1 MKILST
7 RAMREVERIAIEE
20 LGVPGIVL
28 MENAALGVVDAA
40 LTEVPEAESAVVVC
54 GPGNNG
60 GDGLAIARHLAVRG
74 LRVVAVVATGG
85 REYSGDARVQ
95 FEIAGKMSG
104 MGLELR
110 VLDANSEAAA
120 ELEAAVADA
129 GADLVI
135 DALFG
140 TGLSRPLGRPF
151 ASLVRAIN
159 ALELPTI
166 AVDLPSGLDADR
178 SELPGPHIR
187 ADLTVTFAALKLA
200 HVLPPAS
207 EAAGNVVIADLGI
220 PMDLVERAE
229 GDLYLLGGGDLA
241 PLLRPRPVAAHKG
254 DFGHLLLVAGGPG
267 KSGAAVLAARSAVRA
282 GAGLVTAAV
291 PASIVDAFEAA
302 SIETMSVALPT
313 SPASSGDELC
323 ESALALLERE
333 AEGKQAVALGP
344 GLGTARG
351 TCEVVR
357 AFCLGVELP
366 LVLDAD
372 GLNAFAGRI
381 EALAGR
387 ARSTVLTPHPG
398 ELARLLG
405 VATADIVEDR
415 LGSVRRAARQ
425 SGAIVILKGHR
436 TLIADPEGGVYVN
449 PTGNPGMATGG
460 SGDVLTGL
468 IGALLAQGLE
478 ALAAAQLGAFVHG
491 MAGDSAAATVGERSL
506 AAGDLLGFV
515 PSSFEAL
522 ARWGDPGAAGG
533 LEVPEAGGSRFEA
546 DG

>member
-1 MKILST
+1 VKILST

-40 LTEVPEAESAVVVC
+40 LAEVPEAESAVVFC

-60 GDGLAIARHLAVRG
+60 GDGLAIARHLVVRG
-74 LRVVAVVATGG
+74 LQVVAVVATGG
-85 REYSGDARVQ
+85 REYSGDAKVQ
-95 FEIAGKMSG
+95 FEIARKMGG

-110 VLDANSEAAA
+110 VLDANFEAAE
-120 ELEAAVADA
+120 ELESAVADA

-151 ASLVRAIN
+151 ADLVRAIN

-178 SELPGPHIR
+178 LDFPGPHIT

-200 HVLPPAS
+200 HVFPPAS
-207 EAAGNVVIADLGI
+207 EAVGSVVIADLGI
-220 PMDLVERAE
+220 PMDLVEQAD

-241 PLLRPRPVAAHKG
+241 PLLGPRPLAAHKG
-254 DFGHLLLVAGGPG
+254 DFGHLLLVAGGSG
-267 KSGAAVLAARSAVRA
+267 KSGAAVLAARAAVRA

-291 PASIVDAFEAA
+291 PASILDAFEAA
-302 SIETMSVALPT
+302 SIETMSVALST
-313 SPASSGDELC
+313 SPGGELG
-323 ESALALLERE
+323 EPALELLERE
-333 AEGKQAVALGP
+333 AEGKQAVAVGP
-344 GLGTARG
+344 GLGSARG
-351 TCEVVR
+351 TAEVVR

-387 ARSTVLTPHPG
+387 SRPTVLTPHPG

-425 SGAIVILKGHR
+425 SGAIVILKGHL

-468 IGALLAQGLE
+468 IAALLAQGLE
-478 ALAAAQLGAFVHG
+478 PLAAAQLGTFVHG
-491 MAGDSAAATVGERSL
+491 MAGDSAAVAVGERSL

-522 ARWGDPGAAGG
+522 ARWGDPGAAG
-533 LEVPEAGGSRFEA
+533 AGFEA
-546 DG
+546 DE